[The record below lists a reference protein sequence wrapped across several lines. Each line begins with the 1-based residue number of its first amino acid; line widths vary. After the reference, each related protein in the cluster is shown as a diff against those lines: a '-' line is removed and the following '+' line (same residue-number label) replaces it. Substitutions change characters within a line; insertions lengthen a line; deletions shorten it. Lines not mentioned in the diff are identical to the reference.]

1 MATDNQQDDQSKE
14 QEAQAST
21 EAKETT
27 AKSTTASKAR
37 TATKSAAPGTSAR
50 KAAARKPVA
59 KAAAKAAAAY
69 AKEGEGVTGA
79 DIKAAPDAAR
89 PAEAKAAEPK
99 AAPGDAKTADA
110 KTTAETKAEAKPEA
124 RPADAKT
131 EAKPEAAP
139 ADARAA
145 EPAAKAAEPAQKAAQ
160 AQPQAQ
166 KAAEPAAAK
175 AQAKTKEGA
184 TVIDA
189 QVQEVAAEIVPN
201 TGKSTGLQVQSGK
214 GMSVIGHEKKL
225 MQRYYKARLKK
236 VHFRDYFTPRFF
248 RNLFRYLIY
257 KWKEM
262 PPRIRFPILIVLLPT
277 FFSLI
282 YFLLIASPMYVSE
295 TKFAIKSTSPTGAI
309 DLALPT
315 QMFNMPTS
323 TTQDAMVIE
332 EYLKSVDA
340 FDDIDGVLDVVR
352 HYSGTDH
359 DLVSRLSDAPTVNDR
374 LVFWKGVSTVSVNQ
388 DSGVITFEVRAY
400 DPDTAY
406 NIANEALHQSE
417 IIVNGMNERARS
429 DTLEL
434 AQTEVTMAENR
445 LQKAQDELESFRA
458 EHKNLD
464 LKATAS
470 GMQSLIMELEG
481 QATSIRAQIA
491 ENRQYMHE
499 DAPAMRNLNARLEG
513 IQKQIELEK
522 EKLTAQNRSGTS
534 LNTLASTYENL
545 MIEADFAN
553 QQLVYAMTS
562 LEKAKLEVMTKNL
575 YLVTVA
581 KPSMPDE
588 SLYPQPFLF
597 TLYIFFGLSFF
608 YAILSVVVS
617 AVKEHIGF

>member
-79 DIKAAPDAAR
+79 DIKAAPDAAK
-89 PAEAKAAEPK
+89 PAEAKASEPK

-110 KTTAETKAEAKPEA
+110 KTTAETKAEAKPEV
-124 RPADAKT
+124 
-131 EAKPEAAP
+131 AP

-513 IQKQIELEK
+513 IQKQIEIEK